1 MNTRHLL
8 LAGAVVI
15 FGAQGIA
22 RASYEAFR
30 LDRIAIVRFTEFGD
44 GRLRQDLGSLHI
56 DQTIRW
62 GASFAVDRPA
72 NFPEWALGHN
82 LVHVEA
88 WAAYRRLGGN
98 ALDNFTL
105 LGGGVKIPF
114 GDAWYVSALVRDD
127 AYHLDGRTVNL
138 STRARLHGAGD
149 LVIAGFVIEGRPRAV
164 LIRAVGPTLARFGVG
179 DALPDPFLSVVSSGF
194 VFTLNDNWS
203 DSPDAAQIA
212 AVAARVGAFPLG
224 EGSLDA
230 ARLLVLQPGAY
241 TVHVA
246 AAGPHLEGTILVEVY
261 TVPEDERARHHDSAS
276 GMTTPAARSMRRR
289 SAARPVS
296 PEGSMP
302 SATTRS
308 ASRSGPA
315 CCIREPVRWLAR

>member
-1 MNTRHLL
+1 MMAPSSARHPIMNTRHLL
-8 LAGAVVI
+8 LAGAVVLL
-15 FGAQGIA
+15 GGHGTAQ
-22 RASYEAFR
+22 ASYEAFR

-44 GRLRQDLGSLHI
+44 GRLRHDVGVLHV

-72 NFPEWALGHN
+72 NFPDWALGQN
-82 LVHVEA
+82 LMHVEA
-88 WAAYRRLGGN
+88 WTAYRRLGGT

-114 GDAWYVSALVRDD
+114 GNEWYVSAFVRTD
-127 AYHLDGRTVNL
+127 AYQHDGHTVNL

-149 LVIAGFVIEGRPRAV
+149 VVIAGFVIEGRPRAV

-179 DALPDPFLSVVSSGF
+179 DALPDPFLSVVSGDF

-212 AVAARVGAFPLG
+212 AVAAQVGAFPLG
-224 EGSLDA
+224 EASLDA

-246 AAGPHLEGTILVEVY
+246 AAGSDLEGTILVEVY
-261 TVPEDERARHHDSAS
+261 TVPEDDMRN
-276 GMTTPAARSMRRR
+276 TTP
-289 SAARPVS
+289 P
-296 PEGSMP
+296 P
-302 SATTRS
+302 S
-308 ASRSGPA
+308 
-315 CCIREPVRWLAR
+315 E